1 MIRLKRW
8 TALALAAI
16 LSAGLLSGCGQ
27 EEKQLN
33 LSVCAGG
40 DVATFDPAYVTESSD
55 ATVIGSLY
63 ENLMRLSTD
72 VSGKTTVTEG
82 IARKVD
88 VEENIDGT
96 VTYTFRLRSTRWS
109 DGKALTAQDFVYAWQ
124 RLVSPATNS
133 PNAALLSMVKGYD
146 AVRAGG
152 DVSELSVTAKNDS
165 TLVVV
170 LSGKYDWFL
179 SDVCTAVATSPLR
192 QDVVKKLKEKAQSLS
207 DGSSALKWW
216 HDPTLLVTDGPYCVS
231 SYVSGNS
238 LTLTANNRYY
248 GNVGPTQLQF
258 LFADS
263 DEAAW
268 DLYTKGSVD
277 FVASLPEKELKDLYA
292 AGQWSATPELSTYTI
307 LFNCAQLPF
316 EDASVRKAFSL
327 AIDRTALAALAGVT
341 GQAAGGLV
349 PSGVPGSGDQDFRT
363 AGGDLLGT
371 APEDYAQ
378 NCQTA
383 VDALSK
389 TGYDDRYHLVYLYVD
404 EGPAAQ
410 VAHALVQQWRDV
422 LHVSVTPKAVTQS
435 ELSAALASG
444 DFFMAGISQTA
455 MANDAEAF
463 LSPYTSR
470 NSQNVVQYANSA
482 YDTLLTIIDS
492 ASDSAARLACLHDA
506 ESLLLDDAAVSPLFF
521 TGTAWKLRETYT
533 GVSRD
538 ARGWFRLADISAAS

>member
-1 MIRLKRW
+1 MIQLKRW
-8 TALALAAI
+8 AVLALAAI
-16 LSAGLLSGCGQ
+16 LTAGLLSGCGQ
-27 EEKQLN
+27 QEKQLK

-40 DVATFDPAYVTESSD
+40 DVATFDPAYVTDASD
-55 ATVIGSLY
+55 ATVVGSLY

-72 VSGKTTVTEG
+72 VSGNTTVTEG
-82 IARKVD
+82 IAQKVD
-88 VEENIDGT
+88 VKENYDGT

-124 RLVSPATNS
+124 RLVNPATNS
-133 PNAALLSMVKGYD
+133 PNAGLLSMVKGYD
-146 AVRAGG
+146 EVRAGG
-152 DVSELSVTAKNDS
+152 DVSQLSVTAKNDS

-192 QDVVKKLKEKAQSLS
+192 QDVIKQLKEKASS
-207 DGSSALKWW
+207 GSSSDLKWW

-238 LTLTANNRYY
+238 LTLTANQRYY

-263 DEAAW
+263 SEAAW
-268 DLYTKGSVD
+268 ELYTKGSVD
-277 FVASLPEKELKDLYA
+277 FVASLPEEQLKELYA

-316 EDASVRKAFSL
+316 NDASVRKAFSL
-327 AIDRTALAALAGVT
+327 AVDRTALAALAGVT

-349 PSGVPGSGDQDFRT
+349 PYGVPGDSDQDFRT
-363 AGGDLLGT
+363 AGGDLLNT
-371 APEDYAQ
+371 APEDYAL
-378 NCQTA
+378 NCETA
-383 VDALSK
+383 LESLSK

-410 VAHALVQQWRDV
+410 VAQALVQQWRNV
-422 LHVSVTPKAVTQS
+422 LHVSVTPKAVTQAV
-435 ELSAALASG
+435 LSTALASG
-444 DFFMAGISQTA
+444 DFFMAGVSQTA

-470 NSQNVVQYANSA
+470 NSQNVTQYANSA

-492 ASDSAARLACLHDA
+492 ASDVSARLACLHDA
-506 ESLLLDDAAVSPLFF
+506 ESLLLSDAAVSPLFF

-538 ARGWFRLADISAAS
+538 ARGWFRLADITAAG

>member
-1 MIRLKRW
+1 MVQLKRW
-8 TALALAAI
+8 SVLVLAAV
-16 LSAGLLSGCGQ
+16 LTAGLLSGCGQ
-27 EEKQLN
+27 KEKQLK

-40 DVATFDPAYVTESSD
+40 DVATFDPAYVTETSD
-55 ATVIGSLY
+55 ATVVGSLY
-63 ENLMRLSTD
+63 ENLMRLTTD

-88 VEENIDGT
+88 VEENYDGT
-96 VTYTFRLRSTRWS
+96 ETYTFRLRSTRWS

-133 PNAALLSMVKGYD
+133 PNAGLLSMVKGYD
-146 AVRAGG
+146 EVRAGG
-152 DVSELSVTAKNDS
+152 DVSQLSVTAKNDT

-192 QDVVKKLKEKAQSLS
+192 QDVVKKLKDQAAS
-207 DGSSALKWW
+207 DGSSDLKWW
-216 HDPTLLVTDGPYCVS
+216 HDPTLLVTDGPYYVS

-238 LTLTANNRYY
+238 LVLTANERYY

-263 DEAAW
+263 SEAAW

-277 FVASLPEKELKDLYA
+277 FVASLPEEQLKELYA
-292 AGQWSATPELSTYTI
+292 AGQWSATPELSTYTV
-307 LFNCAQLPF
+307 LFNCAQPPF
-316 EDASVRKAFSL
+316 DDASVRKAFSL

-349 PSGVPGSGDQDFRT
+349 PYGVPGNGDQDFRT
-363 AGGDLLGT
+363 AGGDLLST

-383 VDALSK
+383 LETLSK

-410 VAHALVQQWRDV
+410 VAQALVQQWRSV
-422 LHVSVTPKAVTQS
+422 LHVSVTPKVVTQA
-435 ELSAALASG
+435 ELSKALASG

-463 LSPYTSR
+463 LAPYTSR
-470 NSQNVVQYANSA
+470 NTQNVVKYANSA

-492 ASDSAARLACLHDA
+492 ASDASARLACLHDA
-506 ESLLLDDAAVSPLFF
+506 ESLLLSDAAVSPLFF
-521 TGTAWKLRETYT
+521 TGTAWKLRQTYT

-538 ARGWFRLADISAAS
+538 ARGWFRLANISAAG

>member
-1 MIRLKRW
+1 MVQLKRW
-8 TALALAAI
+8 SVLVLAAV
-16 LSAGLLSGCGQ
+16 LTAGLLSGCGQ
-27 EEKQLN
+27 KEKQLK

-40 DVATFDPAYVTESSD
+40 DVATFDPAYVTETSD
-55 ATVIGSLY
+55 ATVVGSLY
-63 ENLMRLSTD
+63 ENLMRLTTD

-88 VEENIDGT
+88 VEENYDGT
-96 VTYTFRLRSTRWS
+96 ETYTFRLRSTRWS

-133 PNAALLSMVKGYD
+133 PNAGLLSMVKGYD
-146 AVRAGG
+146 EVRAGG
-152 DVSELSVTAKNDS
+152 DVSQLSVTAKNDT

-179 SDVCTAVATSPLR
+179 SDVCTTVATSPLR
-192 QDVVKKLKEKAQSLS
+192 QDVVKKLKDQAAS
-207 DGSSALKWW
+207 DGSSDLKWW

-238 LTLTANNRYY
+238 LVLTANERYY
-248 GNVGPTQLQF
+248 GNVGPTQF

-263 DEAAW
+263 SEAAW

-277 FVASLPEKELKDLYA
+277 FVASLPGEQLKELYA
-292 AGQWSATPELSTYTI
+292 AGQWSATPELSTYTV
-307 LFNCAQLPF
+307 LFNCAQPPF
-316 EDASVRKAFSL
+316 DDASVRKAFSL

-349 PSGVPGSGDQDFRT
+349 PYGVPGNGDQDFRT
-363 AGGDLLGT
+363 AGGDLLST

-383 VDALSK
+383 LETLSK

-410 VAHALVQQWRDV
+410 VAQALVQQWRSV
-422 LHVSVTPKAVTQS
+422 LHVSVTPKAVTQA
-435 ELSAALASG
+435 ELSKALASG

-463 LSPYTSR
+463 LAPYTSR
-470 NSQNVVQYANSA
+470 NTQNVVKYANSA

-492 ASDSAARLACLHDA
+492 ASDASARLACLHDA
-506 ESLLLDDAAVSPLFF
+506 ESLLLSNAAVSPLFF
-521 TGTAWKLRETYT
+521 TGTAWKLRQTYT

-538 ARGWFRLADISAAS
+538 ARGWFRLANISAAG

>member
-1 MIRLKRW
+1 MVQLKRW
-8 TALALAAI
+8 SVLVLAAV
-16 LSAGLLSGCGQ
+16 LTAGLLSGCGQ
-27 EEKQLN
+27 KEKQLK

-40 DVATFDPAYVTESSD
+40 DVATFDPAYVTETSD
-55 ATVIGSLY
+55 ATVVGNLY

-88 VEENIDGT
+88 VEENYDGT
-96 VTYTFRLRSTRWS
+96 ETYTFRLRSTRWS

-133 PNAALLSMVKGYD
+133 PNAGLLSMVKGYD
-146 AVRAGG
+146 EVRAGG
-152 DVSELSVTAKNDS
+152 DVSQLSVTAKNDT

-192 QDVVKKLKEKAQSLS
+192 QDVIKKLKDQAAS
-207 DGSSALKWW
+207 DGSSDLKWW

-238 LTLTANNRYY
+238 LVLTANERYY
-248 GNVGPTQLQF
+248 GKVGPTQLQF

-263 DEAAW
+263 SEAAW

-277 FVASLPEKELKDLYA
+277 FVASLPEEQLKELYA
-292 AGQWSATPELSTYTI
+292 AGQWSATPELSTYTV
-307 LFNCAQLPF
+307 LFNCAQPPF
-316 EDASVRKAFSL
+316 DDASVRKAFSL
-327 AIDRTALAALAGVT
+327 AIDRTTLAALAGVT

-349 PSGVPGSGDQDFRT
+349 PYGVPGNGDQDFRT
-363 AGGDLLGT
+363 AGGDLLST

-383 VDALSK
+383 LETLSK

-410 VAHALVQQWRDV
+410 VAQALVQQWRSV
-422 LHVSVTPKAVTQS
+422 LHVSVTPKAVTQA
-435 ELSAALASG
+435 ELSKALASG
-444 DFFMAGISQTA
+444 DFFMTGISQTA

-463 LSPYTSR
+463 LAPYTSR
-470 NSQNVVQYANSA
+470 NTQNVVKYANSA

-492 ASDSAARLACLHDA
+492 ASDASARLACLHDA
-506 ESLLLDDAAVSPLFF
+506 ESLLLSDAAVSPLFF
-521 TGTAWKLRETYT
+521 TGTAWKLRQAYT

-538 ARGWFRLADISAAS
+538 ARGWFRLANISAAG

>member
-1 MIRLKRW
+1 MVQLKRW
-8 TALALAAI
+8 SVLVLAAV
-16 LSAGLLSGCGQ
+16 LTAGLLSGCGQ
-27 EEKQLN
+27 KEKQLK

-40 DVATFDPAYVTESSD
+40 DVATFDPAYVTETSD
-55 ATVIGSLY
+55 ATVVGSLY
-63 ENLMRLSTD
+63 ENLMRLTTD

-88 VEENIDGT
+88 VEENYDGT
-96 VTYTFRLRSTRWS
+96 ETYTFRLRSTRWS

-133 PNAALLSMVKGYD
+133 PNAGLLSMVKGYD
-146 AVRAGG
+146 EVRAGG
-152 DVSELSVTAKNDS
+152 DVSQLSVTAKNDT

-179 SDVCTAVATSPLR
+179 SDVCTTVATSPLR
-192 QDVVKKLKEKAQSLS
+192 QDVVKKLKDQAAS
-207 DGSSALKWW
+207 DGSSDLKWW

-238 LTLTANNRYY
+238 LVLTANERYY

-263 DEAAW
+263 SEAAW

-277 FVASLPEKELKDLYA
+277 FVASLPGEQLKELYA
-292 AGQWSATPELSTYTI
+292 AGQWSATPELSTYTV
-307 LFNCAQLPF
+307 LFNCAQPPF
-316 EDASVRKAFSL
+316 DDASVRKAFSL

-349 PSGVPGSGDQDFRT
+349 PYGVPGNGDQDFRT
-363 AGGDLLGT
+363 AGGDLLST

-383 VDALSK
+383 LETLSK

-410 VAHALVQQWRDV
+410 VAQALVQQWRSV
-422 LHVSVTPKAVTQS
+422 LHVSVTPKAVTQA
-435 ELSAALASG
+435 ELSKALASG

-463 LSPYTSR
+463 LAPYTSR
-470 NSQNVVQYANSA
+470 NTQNVVKYANSA

-492 ASDSAARLACLHDA
+492 ASDASARLACLHDA
-506 ESLLLDDAAVSPLFF
+506 ESLLLSNAAVSPLFF
-521 TGTAWKLRETYT
+521 TGTAWKLRQTYT

-538 ARGWFRLADISAAS
+538 ARGWFRLANISAAG

>member
-1 MIRLKRW
+1 MVQLKRW
-8 TALALAAI
+8 SVLVLAAV
-16 LSAGLLSGCGQ
+16 LTAGLLSGCGQ
-27 EEKQLN
+27 KEKQLK

-40 DVATFDPAYVTESSD
+40 DVATFDPAYVTETSD
-55 ATVIGSLY
+55 ATVVGSLY
-63 ENLMRLSTD
+63 ENLMRLTTD

-88 VEENIDGT
+88 VEENYDGT
-96 VTYTFRLRSTRWS
+96 ETYTFRLRSTRWS

-133 PNAALLSMVKGYD
+133 PNAGLLSMVKGYD
-146 AVRAGG
+146 EVRAGG
-152 DVSELSVTAKNDS
+152 DVSQLSVTAKNDT

-192 QDVVKKLKEKAQSLS
+192 QDVVKKLKDQAAS
-207 DGSSALKWW
+207 DGSSDLKWW
-216 HDPTLLVTDGPYCVS
+216 HDPTLLVTDGPYYVS

-238 LTLTANNRYY
+238 LVLTANERYY

-263 DEAAW
+263 SEAAW

-277 FVASLPEKELKDLYA
+277 FVASLPEEQLKELYA
-292 AGQWSATPELSTYTI
+292 AGQWSATPELSTYTV
-307 LFNCAQLPF
+307 LFNCAQPPF
-316 EDASVRKAFSL
+316 DDASVRKAFSL

-349 PSGVPGSGDQDFRT
+349 PYGVPGNGDQDFRT
-363 AGGDLLGT
+363 AGGDLLST

-383 VDALSK
+383 LETLSK

-410 VAHALVQQWRDV
+410 VAQALVQQWRSV
-422 LHVSVTPKAVTQS
+422 LHVSVTPKAVTQA
-435 ELSAALASG
+435 ELSKALASG

-463 LSPYTSR
+463 LAPYTSR
-470 NSQNVVQYANSA
+470 NTQNVVKYANSA

-492 ASDSAARLACLHDA
+492 ASDASARLACLHDA
-506 ESLLLDDAAVSPLFF
+506 ESLLLSDAAVSPLFF
-521 TGTAWKLRETYT
+521 TGTAWKLRQTYT

-538 ARGWFRLADISAAS
+538 ARGWFRLANISAAG

>member
-1 MIRLKRW
+1 MIQLKRW
-8 TALALAAI
+8 AVLALAAI
-16 LSAGLLSGCGQ
+16 LTAGLLSGCGQ
-27 EEKQLN
+27 QEKQLK

-40 DVATFDPAYVTESSD
+40 DVATFDPAYVTDTSD
-55 ATVIGSLY
+55 ATVVGSLY

-72 VSGKTTVTEG
+72 VSGNTTVTQG
-82 IARKVD
+82 IAQKVD
-88 VEENIDGT
+88 VKENYDGT

-124 RLVSPATNS
+124 RLVNPASNS
-133 PNAALLSMVKGYD
+133 PNAGLLSMVKGYD
-146 AVRAGG
+146 EVRAGG
-152 DVSELSVTAKNDS
+152 DVSQLSVTAKNDN

-192 QDVVKKLKEKAQSLS
+192 QDVIKQLKEKASS
-207 DGSSALKWW
+207 GGSSDLKWW

-238 LTLTANNRYY
+238 LTLTPNQRYY
-248 GNVGPTQLQF
+248 GDVGPTQLQF

-263 DEAAW
+263 REAAW
-268 DLYTKGSVD
+268 ELYTKGSVD
-277 FVASLPEKELKDLYA
+277 FVASLPEEQLQELYA

-316 EDASVRKAFSL
+316 NDASVRKAFSL
-327 AIDRTALAALAGVT
+327 AVDRTALAALAGVT

-349 PSGVPGSGDQDFRT
+349 PYGVPGDSDQEFRA
-363 AGGDLLGT
+363 AGGDLLNT

-378 NCQTA
+378 NCETA
-383 VDALSK
+383 LESLSK

-410 VAHALVQQWRDV
+410 VAQALVQQWRNV
-422 LHVSVTPKAVTQS
+422 LHVSVTPKAVTQA

-444 DFFMAGISQTA
+444 DFFMAGVSQTA

-470 NSQNVVQYANSA
+470 NSQNVIQYANSA

-492 ASDSAARLACLHDA
+492 ASDASARLACLHDA
-506 ESLLLDDAAVSPLFF
+506 ESLLLSDAAVSPLFF

-538 ARGWFRLADISAAS
+538 ARGWFRLADITAAG